1 MRRGAWI
8 GECAMQDE
16 MLVRERRFASASAS
30 PTVRDVLAV
39 LFRQRRPAAT
49 SFLLVLIATIAYLL
63 LAPAFQAHIT
73 VLLRRERIDPAVTA
87 EANEPLQLSHMEVS
101 EEDLNS
107 EVALLQDESL
117 LRKVVQA
124 NHLERSGLLG
134 WLGLNSNDHAHQIA
148 RGERALAQ
156 RIKVEPVHKSNL
168 ITVSY
173 DSSDPAQAAAVLNS
187 LANFYSEMHAEV
199 HRPSGQFPFFEQ
211 QSSESRDRL
220 ANAETKLME
229 FTQNE
234 GVVAGTVERDTE
246 LQRASELE
254 GSYRQTRVARSEI
267 EKRIGALKTTLAS
280 LPPRSTTTIKAA
292 DNPELF
298 QVLKGRLLE
307 LQLKRTEL
315 LKLYEP
321 SYRLVREVDE
331 QIEQAKAAIATETV
345 SPLREETTEKDP
357 NYEWAKAEL
366 EKAQVEESAL
376 RGREARMEWELSQS
390 WNRAQHLGESAI
402 RQQDLLRN
410 LKTAEETYLLYA
422 RKTEEARIGDE
433 LDERGILNVAIV
445 EPPRAPVLPKHAGWV
460 VLLAGVVG
468 AGGIST
474 GVAFAADALDPAL
487 RTPDDVLACL
497 DVPVLAS
504 LPRDVA

>member
-1 MRRGAWI
+1 
-8 GECAMQDE
+8 MQDDVI
-16 MLVRERRFASASAS
+16 VRERFGAAS
-30 PTVRDVLAV
+30 PSPTMRDVLAV
-39 LFRQRRPAAT
+39 LFRQRRPAVA
-49 SFLLVLIATIAYLL
+49 SFVLVLAAAIAYWL
-63 LAPAFQAHIT
+63 LAPAYQAHMTI
-73 VLLRRERIDPAVTA
+73 LLRRERVDPAVTA
-87 EANEPLQLSHMEVS
+87 EANEPLQLAHVEVS

-107 EVALLQDESL
+107 EVTLLQDESL
-117 LRKVVQA
+117 LRKVVEA
-124 NHLERSGLLG
+124 NGLQRSGLFG
-134 WLGLNSNDHAHQIA
+134 WLGLSSNDPAHRLA

-156 RIKVEPVHKSNL
+156 RVRVEPVRKSNL
-168 ITVSY
+168 IMVSY
-173 DSSDPAQAAAVLNS
+173 DSADPAAAAAVLNS

-199 HRPSGQFPFFEQ
+199 HRPSGQLPFFAQ
-211 QSSESRDRL
+211 QSSESRQRL
-220 ANAETKLME
+220 SLAESKLME

-234 GVVAGTVERDTE
+234 GVVAGAVERDTE

-254 GSYRQTRVARSEI
+254 SGYRQTRVARAET
-267 EKRIGALKTTLAS
+267 EKRIGALKSTLAS

-292 DNPELF
+292 DNPQLF

-331 QIEQAKAAIATETV
+331 EIAQARAAIAVETE

-376 RGREARMEWELSQS
+376 KGREARTKWELSQS
-390 WNRAQHLGESAI
+390 WERAQQLGESAI

-422 RKTEEARIGDE
+422 RKSEEARIGDA
-433 LDERGILNVAIV
+433 LDQRGILNVAIV
-445 EPPRAPVLPKHAGWV
+445 EPPRAPVLPKRAGWV
-460 VLLAGVVG
+460 VLLAGVAAATTV
-468 AGGIST
+468 ST
-474 GVAFAADALDPAL
+474 GVAFAADAMDPAL
-487 RTPDDVLACL
+487 RTPDDVMGCL

-504 LPRDVA
+504 LPRDAA

>member
-1 MRRGAWI
+1 
-8 GECAMQDE
+8 MQDD
-16 MLVRERRFASASAS
+16 MIVRERFEAALPS

-39 LFRQRRPAAT
+39 LFRQRRPAVA
-49 SFLLVLIATIAYLL
+49 SFVLVLAAAIAYLL
-63 LAPAFQAHIT
+63 FAPAYQAHMT
-73 VLLRRERIDPAVTA
+73 VLLRRERVDPAITA
-87 EANEPLQLSHMEVS
+87 EANEPLQLTHVEVS

-117 LRKVVQA
+117 LRKVVEA
-124 NHLERSGLLG
+124 NGLERSGLLG
-134 WLGLNSNDHAHQIA
+134 WLGISSNDHAHRVA
-148 RGERALAQ
+148 RGERTLAQ
-156 RIKVEPVHKSNL
+156 RVKVEPVRKSNL
-168 ITVSY
+168 ITVEY
-173 DSSDPAQAAAVLNS
+173 DSADPVKAAAVLNS

-199 HRPSGQFPFFEQ
+199 HRPSGQFPFFAQ
-211 QSSESRDRL
+211 QSSQSREQL
-220 ANAETKLME
+220 AQAENKLME

-234 GVVAGTVERDTE
+234 GVVAGAVERDTE

-254 GSYRQTRVARSEI
+254 SSYRQTRVARSEI
-267 EKRIGALKTTLAS
+267 ERRIGALKTTLAS

-292 DNPELF
+292 DNPQLF

-331 QIEQAKAAIATETV
+331 QIAQARAAIAVEIE

-376 RGREARMEWELSQS
+376 QGREGRTEFELSQS
-390 WNRAQHLGESAI
+390 WERAQRLGESAI

-422 RKTEEARIGDE
+422 RKSEEARIGDA

-460 VLLAGVVG
+460 VLLAGLVAASSV
-468 AGGIST
+468 ST
-474 GVAFAADALDPAL
+474 GVAFAADALDPAV
-487 RTPDDVLACL
+487 RTPDDVIDCL

-504 LPRDVA
+504 LPRDAA